1 MSRRSLRPRR
11 ALATTMA
18 LMLIALVAVAL
29 AAMTTQLAT
38 AARQS
43 RDQQD
48 QAQLRQL
55 LHAGVALART
65 NQTGAAQLPEALK
78 DSAQLTVEMTGN
90 QATIRAAVG
99 KHHAAQVVTIE
110 GGKVVSVRLLD

>member
-1 MSRRSLRPRR
+1 MSRRIQRPRR

-18 LMLIALVAVAL
+18 LMLIALVSVAL
-29 AAMTTQLAT
+29 VTMTTRLAT

-43 RDQQD
+43 RDRQD

-55 LHAGVALART
+55 LHAGVELARA
-65 NQTGAAQLPEALK
+65 NQTGGAPLPEPLK
-78 DSAQLTVEMTGN
+78 DHAQLTVETSGN

-110 GGKVVSVRLLD
+110 GGRVTSVRLLD

>member
-1 MSRRSLRPRR
+1 
-11 ALATTMA
+11 MA

-29 AAMTTQLAT
+29 AAMTTGLAT

-55 LHAGVALART
+55 LHAGVQLARA
-65 NQTGAAQLPEALK
+65 NQPGAAQLPESLK
-78 DSAQLTVEMTGN
+78 ERAQLTVETTGN
-90 QATIRAAVG
+90 QATVRAAVG
-99 KHHAAQVVTIE
+99 KHHGAQVVTVE
-110 GGKVVSVRLLD
+110 GGNVTSVRLLD

>member
-1 MSRRSLRPRR
+1 
-11 ALATTMA
+11 MA

-29 AAMTTQLAT
+29 ASMTTRLGT

-55 LHAGVALART
+55 LHAGVAQARA
-65 NQTGAAQLPEALK
+65 NQTGAAQIPEPLK
-78 DSAQLTVEMTGN
+78 DHAQLTVEMTGN
-90 QATIRAAVG
+90 QATIRIVIG